1 MAHQISQEVRRCI
14 DDCLECY
21 SICTETVDHCLELGG
36 KHAEPKHI
44 RLLLD
49 CAKICQASGDF
60 MLRSSNFHPRTCAV
74 CAEICQRCADEC
86 ERLAN
91 GDDLMRRCA
100 EICRRC
106 AESCKKM
113 GAMATV

>member
-1 MAHQISQEVRRCI
+1 MAHQISSEVRQCI
-14 DDCLECY
+14 ENCEECH
-21 SICTETVDHCLELGG
+21 SICTETVDHCMELGG
-36 KHAEPKHI
+36 KHVQAKHI

-49 CAKICQASGDF
+49 CAEICQTNADF
-60 MLRSSNFHPRTCAV
+60 MLRSSNFHPRTCTV

-91 GDDLMRRCA
+91 GDELMRRCA

-113 GAMATV
+113 GALAVV